1 MTLTEKLIELIESK
15 TIEDNDI
22 TAASWFVLDA
32 IANIVAGR
40 KSEPGKILNRWFLNE
55 PPNTS
60 RTVLWLGASMH
71 ILEVDDLHRQSVVHP
86 GCVVIPTV
94 LSLGMR
100 EGLSGRKMLEAVLK
114 GFEACTRLGNSVGP
128 AHYKIWHNT
137 ATCGTFGAAY
147 AAGSLLGLSKGQL
160 CDALGNAGTQSS
172 GFWEFSA
179 SGAMSK
185 HLHAGRAGQSGLL
198 AADLAQFG
206 LSGSPTILEG
216 KRGFYAACCPDA
228 NPESL
233 LSNPEGKWQLHHTSI
248 KPWPCCRHTHPAID
262 AALELS
268 NSLNGENIETI
279 ETIELGVTQAALDV
293 CDKPTPETLY
303 DAKFSLQHC
312 VSIAILFGQFGFDS
326 FEYEARQQVSGLA
339 KKFSLKCNEEYEK
352 AYPDSWGAEVKVK
365 FINGKE
371 LSVRRKHAKGDP
383 EAQLSSK
390 EMRKKAELLF
400 RYGGVSDVEAWVEC
414 ILGLTHEPSFRES
427 DLIRLLDVSSKGSG
441 NPSSK

>member
-1 MTLTEKLIELIESK
+1 MSLTEELIELIESK
-15 TIEDNDI
+15 SIEDEDI
-22 TAASWFVLDA
+22 SAASWFVLDA
-32 IANIVAGR
+32 MANIAAGR
-40 KSEPGKILNRWFLNE
+40 NSEPGRILNRWFLDE

-60 RTVLWLGASMH
+60 RTVLWLGALMH

-94 LSLGMR
+94 LSLGLR

-147 AAGSLLGLSKGQL
+147 AAGSILGLSKSEL
-160 CDALGNAGTQSS
+160 RDALGNAGTQSS
-172 GFWEFSA
+172 GLWEFSA
-179 SGAMSK
+179 SGTMSK
-185 HLHAGRAGQSGLL
+185 HLHAGRAGQSGVI
-198 AADLAQFG
+198 AADLASYG

-228 NPESL
+228 IPEAL

-262 AALELS
+262 AALEI
-268 NSLNGENIETI
+268 SLQLKGEVPES
-279 ETIELGVTQAALDV
+279 IELGVTQAALDV

-303 DAKFSLQHC
+303 DAKFSLQHS
-312 VSIAILFGQFGFDS
+312 VSIAILCGQVGFDS
-326 FEYEARQQVSGLA
+326 FESEARQQTSVLA
-339 KKFSLKCNEEYEK
+339 SRISLKLDEK
-352 AYPDSWGAEVKVK
+352 IEDAYPEAWGAEVKVVLT
-365 FINGKE
+365 NGKE

-383 EAQLSSK
+383 DAPLSPA
-390 EMRKKAELLF
+390 EMREKAAMLF
-400 RYGGVSDVEAWVEC
+400 SYGGVSDAETWVER
-414 ILGLTHEPSFRES
+414 ILGLTNEPSFRES
-427 DLIRLLDVSSKGSG
+427 DLIRLLDVSCNG
-441 NPSSK
+441 NNSIMK

>member
-1 MTLTEKLIELIESK
+1 MSLTEQLIELIESK
-15 TIEDNDI
+15 SIEDEDI
-22 TAASWFVLDA
+22 SGASWFVLDA

-40 KSEPGKILNRWFLNE
+40 KTEQGKIINRWFLKE

-94 LSLGMR
+94 ISLGIR
-100 EGLSGRKMLEAVLK
+100 EGISGRKMLEAVLK
-114 GFEACTRLGNSVGP
+114 GFEACTRIGSSVGP

-147 AAGSLLGLSKGQL
+147 AAGSLLELSREQL
-160 CDALGNAGTQSS
+160 RDALGNAGTQSS
-172 GFWEFSA
+172 GLWEFSA

-198 AADLAQFG
+198 AADMAQYG
-206 LSGSPTILEG
+206 LSGSATILEG
-216 KRGFYAACCPDA
+216 KRGFYAACCPDST
-228 NPESL
+228 PENL
-233 LSNPEGKWQLHHTSI
+233 LSYPEGKWQLHHTSI
-248 KPWPCCRHTHPAID
+248 KPWPCCRHTHPVIE

-268 NSLNGENIETI
+268 KSLNAENI

-293 CDKPTPETLY
+293 CDKPSPETLY

-312 VSIAILFGQFGFDS
+312 VSIAILCGQVGFDS
-326 FEYEARQQVSGLA
+326 FEYEARQKASGLA
-339 KKFSLKCNEEYEK
+339 KKLSLKCNEKFEK

-365 FINGKE
+365 LKNGKE
-371 LSVRRKHAKGDP
+371 LSVHRKHAKGDP

-390 EMRKKAELLF
+390 EMREKAEMLF
-400 RYGGVSDVEAWVEC
+400 RYGGVTDAESWVER
-414 ILGLTHEPSFRES
+414 ILRLSREPSFRES
-427 DLIRLLDVSSKGSG
+427 DLNAMLNVSLK
-441 NPSSK
+441 

>member
-1 MTLTEKLIELIESK
+1 MSLTEELIELIESK
-15 TIEDNDI
+15 SIEDDDI
-22 TAASWFVLDA
+22 SAASWFVLDA
-32 IANIVAGR
+32 MANIAAGR
-40 KSEPGKILNRWFLNE
+40 NSEPGRILNRWFLDE

-60 RTVLWLGASMH
+60 RTVLWLGALMH

-94 LSLGMR
+94 LSLGLR

-147 AAGSLLGLSKGQL
+147 AAGSILGLSKSEL
-160 CDALGNAGTQSS
+160 RDALGNAGTQSS
-172 GFWEFSA
+172 GLWEFSA
-179 SGAMSK
+179 SGTMSK
-185 HLHAGRAGQSGLL
+185 HLHAGRAGQSGVI
-198 AADLAQFG
+198 AADLASYG

-228 NPESL
+228 IPEAL

-262 AALELS
+262 AALEI
-268 NSLNGENIETI
+268 SLQLKGEVPES
-279 ETIELGVTQAALDV
+279 IELGVTQAALDV

-303 DAKFSLQHC
+303 DAKFSLQHS
-312 VSIAILFGQFGFDS
+312 VSIAILCGQVGFDS
-326 FEYEARQQVSGLA
+326 FESEARQQTSVLA
-339 KKFSLKCNEEYEK
+339 SRISLKLDEK
-352 AYPDSWGAEVKVK
+352 IEDAYPEAWGAEVKVVLT
-365 FINGKE
+365 NGKE

-383 EAQLSSK
+383 DAPLSPA
-390 EMRKKAELLF
+390 EMREKAAMLF
-400 RYGGVSDVEAWVEC
+400 SYGGVSDAETWVER
-414 ILGLTHEPSFRES
+414 ILGLTNEPSFRES
-427 DLIRLLDVSSKGSG
+427 DLIRLLDVSCNG
-441 NPSSK
+441 NNSIMK

>member
-15 TIEDNDI
+15 TIEDEDI
-22 TAASWFVLDA
+22 KAASWFVLDA

-40 KSEPGKILNRWFLNE
+40 KSEQGKILNRWFLNE

-262 AALELS
+262 AALEI
-268 NSLNGENIETI
+268 SLQLKGEVPES
-279 ETIELGVTQAALDV
+279 IELGVTQAALDV

-303 DAKFSLQHC
+303 DAKFSLQHS
-312 VSIAILFGQFGFDS
+312 VSIAILCGQVGFDS
-326 FEYEARQQVSGLA
+326 FESEARQQTSVLA
-339 KKFSLKCNEEYEK
+339 SRISLKLDEK
-352 AYPDSWGAEVKVK
+352 IEDAYPEAWGAEVKVVLT
-365 FINGKE
+365 NGKE

-383 EAQLSSK
+383 DAPLSPA
-390 EMRKKAELLF
+390 EMREKAAMLF
-400 RYGGVSDVEAWVEC
+400 SYGGVSDAETWVER
-414 ILGLTHEPSFRES
+414 ILGLTNEPSFRES
-427 DLIRLLDVSSKGSG
+427 DLIRLLDVSCNG
-441 NPSSK
+441 NNSIMK

>member
-1 MTLTEKLIELIESK
+1 MTLTEELIELIESK
-15 TIEDNDI
+15 SIEDEDI
-22 TAASWFVLDA
+22 SAASWFVLDA
-32 IANIVAGR
+32 MANIAAGR
-40 KSEPGKILNRWFLNE
+40 NSEPGRILNRWFLDE

-60 RTVLWLGASMH
+60 RTVLWLGALMH

-94 LSLGMR
+94 LSLGLR

-147 AAGSLLGLSKGQL
+147 AAGSILGLSKL
-160 CDALGNAGTQSS
+160 ELRDALGNAGTQSS
-172 GFWEFSA
+172 GLWEFSA
-179 SGAMSK
+179 SGTMSK
-185 HLHAGRAGQSGLL
+185 HLHAGRAGQSGVI
-198 AADLAQFG
+198 AADLASYG

-228 NPESL
+228 IPEAL

-262 AALELS
+262 AALEI
-268 NSLNGENIETI
+268 SLQLKGEVPES
-279 ETIELGVTQAALDV
+279 IELGVTQAALDV

-303 DAKFSLQHC
+303 DAKFSLQHS
-312 VSIAILFGQFGFDS
+312 VSIAILCGQVGFDS
-326 FEYEARQQVSGLA
+326 FESEARQQTSVLA
-339 KKFSLKCNEEYEK
+339 SRISLKLDEK
-352 AYPDSWGAEVKVK
+352 IEDAYPEAWGAEVKVVLT
-365 FINGKE
+365 NGKE

-383 EAQLSSK
+383 DAPLSPA
-390 EMRKKAELLF
+390 EMREKAAMLF
-400 RYGGVSDVEAWVEC
+400 SYGGVSDAETWVER
-414 ILGLTHEPSFRES
+414 ILGLTNEPSFRES
-427 DLIRLLDVSSKGSG
+427 DLIRLLDVSCNG
-441 NPSSK
+441 NNSIMK

>member
-15 TIEDNDI
+15 NIEEKD
-22 TAASWFVLDA
+22 TKAASWFVLDA
-32 IANIVAGR
+32 MANIVAGR
-40 KSEPGKILNRWFLNE
+40 NTEPGKILNRWFLEE
-55 PPNTS
+55 PANTS
-60 RTVLWLGASMH
+60 RNVLWMGASMH

-100 EGLSGRKMLEAVLK
+100 EDISGQQILEAVVK

-147 AAGSLLGLSKGQL
+147 AAGSLLGLGKSQL
-160 CDALGNAGTQSS
+160 RDALGNAGTQSS
-172 GFWEFSA
+172 GLWEFSS

-198 AADLAQFG
+198 AAELARHDF
-206 LSGSPTILEG
+206 SGSPTILEG
-216 KRGFYAACCPDA
+216 TRGFYAACCPDA
-228 NPESL
+228 NKESL
-233 LSNPEGKWQLHHTSI
+233 LSNPDGKWQLHHTSI

-268 NSLNGENIETI
+268 NSLNGKNI

-312 VSIAILFGQFGFDS
+312 VSIAILCGQVGFDS
-326 FEYEARQQVSGLA
+326 FESEARQQASGLA
-339 KKFSLKCNEEYEK
+339 KKFILKCNEEFEK
-352 AYPDSWGAEVKVK
+352 AYPDAWGAEVKVK
-365 FINGKE
+365 LTNGKV
-371 LSVRRKHAKGDP
+371 LSVFRKHAKGDP
-383 EAQLSSK
+383 EARLTSE
-390 EMRKKAELLF
+390 EMGEKAEMLF
-400 RYGGVSDVEAWVEC
+400 SFGGVSNVEAWVER
-414 ILGLTHEPSFRES
+414 ILGLSREPSFRES
-427 DLIRLLDVSSKGSG
+427 DLIRLLSVT
-441 NPSSK
+441 

>member
-1 MTLTEKLIELIESK
+1 MSLTEELIELIESK
-15 TIEDNDI
+15 SIENDDI
-22 TAASWFVLDA
+22 SAASWFVLDA
-32 IANIVAGR
+32 MANIAAGR
-40 KSEPGKILNRWFLNE
+40 NSEPGRILNRWFLDE

-60 RTVLWLGASMH
+60 RTVLWLGALMH

-94 LSLGMR
+94 LSLGLR

-147 AAGSLLGLSKGQL
+147 AAGSILGLSKL
-160 CDALGNAGTQSS
+160 ELRDALGNAGTQSS
-172 GFWEFSA
+172 GLWEFSA
-179 SGAMSK
+179 SGTMSK
-185 HLHAGRAGQSGLL
+185 HLHAGRAGQSGVI
-198 AADLAQFG
+198 AADLASYG

-228 NPESL
+228 IPEAL

-262 AALELS
+262 AALEI
-268 NSLNGENIETI
+268 SLQLKGEVPES
-279 ETIELGVTQAALDV
+279 IELGVTQAALDV

-303 DAKFSLQHC
+303 DAKFSLQHS
-312 VSIAILFGQFGFDS
+312 VSIAILCGQVGFDS
-326 FEYEARQQVSGLA
+326 FESEARQQTSVLA
-339 KKFSLKCNEEYEK
+339 SRISLKLDEK
-352 AYPDSWGAEVKVK
+352 IEDAYPEAWGAEVKVVLT
-365 FINGKE
+365 NGKE

-383 EAQLSSK
+383 DAPLSPA
-390 EMRKKAELLF
+390 EMREKAAMLF
-400 RYGGVSDVEAWVEC
+400 SYGGVSDAETWVER
-414 ILGLTHEPSFRES
+414 ILGLTNEPSFRES
-427 DLIRLLDVSSKGSG
+427 DLIRLLDVSCNG
-441 NPSSK
+441 NNSIMK

>member
-1 MTLTEKLIELIESK
+1 MTLTEDLIELIESK
-15 TIEDNDI
+15 SIENDDI
-22 TAASWFVLDA
+22 SAASWFVLDA
-32 IANIVAGR
+32 MANIAAGR
-40 KSEPGKILNRWFLNE
+40 NSEPGRILNRWFLDE

-60 RTVLWLGASMH
+60 RTVLWLGALMH

-94 LSLGMR
+94 LSLGLR

-147 AAGSLLGLSKGQL
+147 AAGSILGLSKSEL
-160 CDALGNAGTQSS
+160 RDALGNAGTQSS
-172 GFWEFSA
+172 GLWEFSA
-179 SGAMSK
+179 SGTMSK
-185 HLHAGRAGQSGLL
+185 HLHAGRAGQSGVI
-198 AADLAQFG
+198 AADLASYG

-228 NPESL
+228 IPEAL

-262 AALELS
+262 AALEI
-268 NSLNGENIETI
+268 SLQLKGEVPES
-279 ETIELGVTQAALDV
+279 IELGVTQAALDV

-303 DAKFSLQHC
+303 DAKFSLQHS
-312 VSIAILFGQFGFDS
+312 VSIAILCGQVGFDS
-326 FEYEARQQVSGLA
+326 FESEARQQTSVLA
-339 KKFSLKCNEEYEK
+339 SRISLKLDEK
-352 AYPDSWGAEVKVK
+352 IEDAYPEAWGAEVKVVLT
-365 FINGKE
+365 NGKE

-383 EAQLSSK
+383 DAPLSPA
-390 EMRKKAELLF
+390 EMREKAAMLF
-400 RYGGVSDVEAWVEC
+400 SYGGVSDAETWVER
-414 ILGLTHEPSFRES
+414 ILGLTNEPSFRES
-427 DLIRLLDVSSKGSG
+427 DLIRLLDVSCNG
-441 NPSSK
+441 NNSIMK